1 MEVNHLIDSVG
12 EYGRMCMFVLETAD
26 VIPLTVRLVST
37 RQVSESRKC
46 VHSNLHTHC
55 LMLPESFQSCH
66 LGKGLEKSIP
76 VAMLLSASGLE
87 IAFFFFFFFF
97 YKNSLPNRPPSDPIG
112 LFEQKPESPQNQ
124 HALQVVLRLFLFIHM
139 GKCALT
145 SIV

>member
-87 IAFFFFFFFF
+87 IAFFFFSFF
-97 YKNSLPNRPPSDPIG
+97 L
-112 LFEQKPESPQNQ
+112 QKFPTEST
-124 HALQVVLRLFLFIHM
+124 AF
-139 GKCALT
+139 
-145 SIV
+145 